1 MAKLEVDIGDDGK
14 IGTLPPELQQF
25 FDKGFNE
32 AYAKGA
38 AKKAE
43 EMKPHVADPV
53 ERERL
58 KQLEEENQKFKLSEA
73 EREKRYEDA
82 LKMRDDKHAKDL
94 SERDEKIK
102 VREGKIRK
110 AVDARIEAAAVKAGA
125 RDESLAELV
134 KILGGDIDLD
144 ADLEPFV
151 KGSDGKPAVDKDKKP
166 IDIEGHVK
174 AYLESHAHHRKAQG
188 GKGGG
193 APGGRAFRETGGTG
207 NADKDEAFAAVAESP
222 SVTNV
227 ARAMRHIG
235 KSA

>member
-1 MAKLEVDIGDDGK
+1 MKVEVEIGEDGK
-14 IGTLPPELQQF
+14 VGTLPEQLQEF
-25 FDKGFNE
+25 FNKEFN
-32 AYAKGA
+32 AAFAKGA

-43 EMKPHVADPV
+43 ELKPHVADPV

-82 LKMRDDKHAKDL
+82 LKMRDEKHQKELA
-94 SERDEKIK
+94 EREDRIK
-102 VREGKIRK
+102 AREVKIRR
-110 AVDARIEAAAVKAGA
+110 AVDSRIEAAAVKAGA
-125 RDESLAELV
+125 RDESLTELV

-151 KGSDGKPAVDKDKKP
+151 KGTDGKPSVDKDGKA

-174 AYLESHAHHRKAQG
+174 AYLESHAHHRKAPQ

-193 APGGRAFRETGGTG
+193 APGGRAFRDTGGTG
-207 NADKDEAFAAVAESP
+207 NAEKDDAFAAAADQPTVR
-222 SVTNV
+222 NIG
-227 ARAMRHIG
+227 RALSQVG
-235 KSA
+235 KGA